1 MESVRIKSFVFSIV
15 NVLDSTVFNQLN
27 LIIIIIFN
35 VVDIVIFLYNILLK

>member
-27 LIIIIIFN
+27 LIIIIFN